1 MKDKETLRDDT
12 INFIENTMKL
22 SFKSNDTK
30 TQANWL
36 LKAIEFGVDWQ
47 AERSYSENEVKGML
61 YEVGNAMRFK
71 GINYQYYFNYKDVT
85 IEVNKVLEK
94 NKKQIKS

>member
-1 MKDKETLRDDT
+1 MEEKLKNDAID
-12 INFIENTMKL
+12 FIENTMKL

-36 LKAIEFGVDWQ
+36 LKAIEFGVNWQ

-61 YEVGNAMRFK
+61 YEVGNTMKYK
-71 GINYQYYFNYKDVT
+71 GINYQAYFNYKDVAT
-85 IEVNKVLEK
+85 EVNKVLEK
-94 NKKQIKS
+94 HKKQA